1 MAAFAAA
8 VKIDSFAYMPVQD
21 FGNAFS
27 TFIAQ
32 NYGAGKKDR
41 IRAGIRSAVTVSVLF
56 CLFISF
62 VVCVFAKP
70 LLLIFVQPHETEI
83 LKVGMSYLRI
93 EGAFYCGIGCLF
105 LLYGLYRAVRRPGMS
120 VVLTVIPGHPGDFS
134 LCPVRRSVH
143 WGNRDLGG
151 CAHWLVFSR
160 SGRLCLL

>member
-1 MAAFAAA
+1 M
-8 VKIDSFAYMPVQD
+8 
-21 FGNAFS
+21 
-27 TFIAQ
+27 
-32 NYGAGKKDR
+32 
-41 IRAGIRSAVTVSVLF
+41 TVSVLF

-93 EGAFYCGIGCLF
+93 EGAFTVGS
-105 LLYGLYRAVRRPGMS
+105 AVCFCSMPLPGS
-120 VVLTVIPGHPGDFS
+120 EKTGNVRGPDCDFPGHPGDFS